1 MAEDFDD
8 SANEVMSDALGGD
21 QGLPIPGVKFS
32 KTTFMEDT
40 ANAFQQFSIG
50 KYSNWL
56 YFLFP

>member
-8 SANEVMSDALGGD
+8 SANEVMSDLGGD

-32 KTTFMEDT
+32 QTTFMEDT

-50 KYSNWL
+50 
-56 YFLFP
+56 

>member
-8 SANEVMSDALGGD
+8 SANEVMSDALGGEG
-21 QGLPIPGVKFS
+21 GLPIPGVKFS

-50 KYSNWL
+50 
-56 YFLFP
+56 